1 MSRFPRES
9 VVMTKH
15 SDWLERGG
23 RRVCHVFC
31 RREEGPAKNSKRAHL
46 FFDGLGTTTEAHEA
60 LVTRYSHLSNKH
72 TVNANRYPLHELFRF
87 FI

>member
-31 RREEGPAKNSKRAHL
+31 RREEGPAKNSKRGRRPPSL
-46 FFDGLGTTTEAHEA
+46 LFDGLGTTTEAHEA
-60 LVTRYSHLSNKH
+60 LGSHTIFTLIKQTHGQRKSLS
-72 TVNANRYPLHELFRF
+72 VV
-87 FI
+87 